1 MRIRDW
7 SSDVCSSDLSLG
19 ELRES
24 RLGSSAAHGGQRSGG
39 GQEILLQDGSPGW
52 FDSPSLSD
60 GQRLLPDLW
69 SWSIELDPFRAK
81 PRVRFACPGY
91 GLRAASWWR
100 AAQHRP
106 NRPSPRW
113 TRRRRWRHTA
123 YSAHGKGEWPAPD
136 ARPLRTSDQ
145 FLKQPDRKGTR
156 LNS

>member
-1 MRIRDW
+1 M
-7 SSDVCSSDLSLG
+7 G
-19 ELRES
+19 
-24 RLGSSAAHGGQRSGG
+24 AHVGPRHGG
-39 GQEILLQDGSPGW
+39 GQELVPQDGPAGW
-52 FDSPSLSD
+52 LASPSLSD
-60 GQRLLPDLW
+60 GQRLLPDLC
-69 SWSIELDPFRAK
+69 SWSIERDPFREK

-136 ARPLRTSDQ
+136 ARPLRTSDP
-145 FLKQPDRKGTR
+145 FLKQPRSEEHTSELQSLMRISYAVFCLKKKKNTR
-156 LNS
+156 HN

>member
-1 MRIRDW
+1 MMERLLADAADHVQVDRFHA
-7 SSDVCSSDLSLG
+7 LG
-19 ELRES
+19 GLRES
-24 RLGSSAAHGGQRSGG
+24 RLDGSAAQGGQRNGG

-60 GQRLLPDLW
+60 GKRLLPDLW

-100 AAQHRP
+100 AAQHRQ

-113 TRRRRWRHTA
+113 TRSEEHTTETQ
-123 YSAHGKGEWPAPD
+123 SLIH
-136 ARPLRTSDQ
+136 
-145 FLKQPDRKGTR
+145 
-156 LNS
+156 NSYRV